1 MAVNVLDKTDK
12 KGLKLGQSV
21 EEAVKNI
28 DDNFVSL
35 FDAVDALE
43 EAIPTK
49 LANPKVLKFGS
60 KTYDG
65 STEQTITKADIGLG
79 NVANVSAIPAS
90 DRDKPNGGVPTLD
103 ENGRVDDS
111 NKLGGKEASY
121 YTNYKNITGTPT
133 ALKNPTALTV
143 GSKTYDGSSA
153 VEITKADLG
162 LSSIE
167 ENTAYVRADKVGAKN
182 GVASLGTDGKV
193 PTAQLPSFVDDVLE
207 YTNRGDFPRSG
218 EAGKIYVDI
227 GSGKTYRWGGTTY
240 VEISSSLALG
250 TTASTAFP
258 GDKGK
263 ALEDKSINGYKLG
276 GTGNIYLSLN
286 DIADGGGFVRVKS
299 GGDVTISDGVI
310 TVNKVGGQTADQI
323 GKVKDVQVNGV
334 SKLENGVANITID
347 SLTSDYQQNI
357 SANTVKEINGTNYYG
372 FYIPKSDT
380 EFEVYNYPNNE
391 QIITQKVIEGSNVFI
406 ACSTTSG
413 GTYTLRKM
421 GGNGVGGGGVTTD
434 MLNAIAVRLQPY
446 TTRTTETFTLNSGE
460 YEVIF
465 ANPNTNNS
473 IYKIN
478 NTFRRTVNAPAYSKF
493 TAATIIDT
501 GLTGTDATGNI
512 SINSG
517 GKSATITITGTTP
530 EVPSPQVTVTYE
542 HTTTISF

>member
-12 KGLKLGQSV
+12 KELKLGQSV
-21 EEAVKNI
+21 DEAVKNI

-49 LANPKVLKFGS
+49 LANPKALKFGN

-79 NVANVSAIPAS
+79 NVANVSAIPVS
-90 DRDKPNGGVPTLD
+90 DRDKPDGGVPTLD
-103 ENGRVDDS
+103 ENGRVADS

-167 ENTAYVRADKVGAKN
+167 ENTAYVSADKVGAKN
-182 GVASLGTDGKV
+182 GVASLDPNGKV

-207 YTNRGDFPRSG
+207 YTNIGAFPRPG
-218 EAGKIYVDI
+218 ETGKIYVEI
-227 GSGKTYRWGGTTY
+227 SSGKTYRWSGTTY

-250 TTASTAFP
+250 TTSSTAFA
-258 GDKGK
+258 GDRGL
-263 ALEDKSINGYKLG
+263 ALENRTINGNNWVD
-276 GTGNIYLSLN
+276 GNIVLTLN
-286 DIADGGGFVRVKS
+286 EIKDGGGYVRVKN
-299 GGDVTISDGVI
+299 GGDVTISNGEI

-446 TTRTTETFTLNSGE
+446 TTQTKQTFELESGE
-460 YEVIF
+460 YEGIYT
-465 ANPNTNNS
+465 NPTTGNS

-501 GLTGTDATGNI
+501 GLTGTGATGNI

-530 EVPSPQVTVTYE
+530 EVASPQVTVTYE

>member
-12 KGLKLGQSV
+12 KELKLGQSV
-21 EEAVKNI
+21 DEAVKNI

-49 LANPKVLKFGS
+49 LANPKALKFGS

-103 ENGRVDDS
+103 VNGRVADS

-167 ENTAYVRADKVGAKN
+167 ENTAYVRADKVGVAN
-182 GVASLGTDGKV
+182 GVASLDTNGKV

-207 YTNRGDFPRSG
+207 YTNIGAFPRPG
-218 EAGKIYVDI
+218 ETGKIYVDI
-227 GSGKTYRWGGTTY
+227 SSGKTYRWSGTTH

-250 TTASTAFP
+250 TTSSTAFA
-258 GDKGK
+258 GDRGL
-263 ALEDKSINGYKLG
+263 ALENRTINGKEWDD
-276 GTGNIYLSLN
+276 GNINLTLN
-286 DIADGGGFVRVKS
+286 EIKDGGGYVRVKS

-334 SKLENGVANITID
+334 SKVDSAGVANITID
-347 SLTSDYQQNI
+347 SLTSDYQQNV

-446 TTRTTETFTLNSGE
+446 TTQTRQTFELESGE
-460 YEVIF
+460 YKEIYSHNGKFIF
-465 ANPNTNNS
+465 DVSFT
-473 IYKIN
+473 
-478 NTFRRTVNAPAYSKF
+478 RTVNAPAYSKF
-493 TAATIIDT
+493 TAATIINT
-501 GLTGTDATGNI
+501 GVTGTGATGNI

-517 GKSATITITGTTP
+517 GKSATITITGNTQ
-530 EVPSPQVTVTYE
+530 EIPSPQVTVTYE

>member
-12 KGLKLGQSV
+12 KELKLGQSV
-21 EEAVKNI
+21 DEAVKNI

-49 LANPKVLKFGS
+49 LANPKALKFGS

-79 NVANVSAIPAS
+79 NVANVSAIPDS
-90 DRDKPNGGVPTLD
+90 DRNKPDGGVPTLD
-103 ENGRVDDS
+103 ANGRVADS

-153 VEITKADLG
+153 VTITKADLG

-167 ENTAYVRADKVGAKN
+167 EDTAYVRADKVGVAN
-182 GVASLGTDGKV
+182 GVASLDTNGKV

-207 YTNRGDFPRSG
+207 YTNRGAFPTQG
-218 EAGKIYVDI
+218 EAGKIYVEI
-227 GSGKTYRWGGTTY
+227 SSGKTYRWSGTTY

-250 TTASTAFP
+250 TNGSTAFP
-258 GDKGK
+258 GDRGL
-263 ALEDKSINGYKLG
+263 ALENRTINGKKWVD
-276 GTGNIYLSLN
+276 GNIDLALN
-286 DIADGGGFVRVKS
+286 EIGDGGGYVRVKN

-310 TVNKVGGQTADQI
+310 TVQKVGGQTADQI

-446 TTRTTETFTLNSGE
+446 TKRITETFTLNSGE
-460 YEVIF
+460 YEGIYT
-465 ANPNTNNS
+465 NPNNGNT

-478 NTFRRTVNAPAYSKF
+478 VRRTVNAPAYSKI
-493 TAATIIDT
+493 TVATIIDSGVT
-501 GLTGTDATGNI
+501 GDSDIGEI

-517 GKSATITITGTTP
+517 GKSATITIIGGTP

-542 HTTTISF
+542 LTTTIRF

>member
-12 KGLKLGQSV
+12 KELKLGQSV
-21 EEAVKNI
+21 DVAVKNI

-49 LANPKVLKFGS
+49 LANPKALKFGS

-79 NVANVSAIPAS
+79 NVANVLAIPDS

-103 ENGRVDDS
+103 ENGRVADS

-193 PTAQLPSFVDDVLE
+193 PAAQLPSFVDDVLE
-207 YTNRGDFPRSG
+207 YENRGAFPTTG
-218 EAGKIYVDI
+218 ETGKIYVDI
-227 GSGKTYRWGGTTY
+227 TNGKTYRWGGTTY

-250 TTASTAFP
+250 TTSSTAFP

-263 ALEDKSINGYKLG
+263 ALEDKAINGYKLG
-276 GTGNIYLSLN
+276 DAGNIYLSLK
-286 DIADGGGFVRVKS
+286 DIADGGGFVKVKS
-299 GGDVTISDGVI
+299 GGDVTISNGVI
-310 TVNKVGGQTADQI
+310 TVQKVGGQTADQI

-391 QIITQKVIEGSNVFI
+391 QIITQKIIEGSNVFI

-460 YEVIF
+460 YKEIYSHNGKFIF
-465 ANPNTNNS
+465 DVSFT
-473 IYKIN
+473 
-478 NTFRRTVNAPAYSKF
+478 RTVNAPAYSNF
-493 TAATIIDT
+493 TAATIIDS
-501 GLTGTDATGNI
+501 GVTGTSATGNI

-517 GKSATITITGTTP
+517 GKSATITITGNTQEIPSP
-530 EVPSPQVTVTYE
+530 EVTVRYE

>member
-21 EEAVKNI
+21 ELAVKNI

-79 NVANVSAIPAS
+79 NVANVLAIPDS
-90 DRDKPNGGVPTLD
+90 DRNKPNGGVPTLD
-103 ENGRVDDS
+103 ENGRVADS

-121 YTNYKNITGTPT
+121 YTNYENITGTPT

-193 PTAQLPSFVDDVLE
+193 PAAQLPSFVDDVLE
-207 YTNRGDFPRSG
+207 YTNMGDFPRPG
-218 EAGKIYVDI
+218 ETGKIYVDI

-299 GGDVTISDGVI
+299 GGDVTISNGVI
-310 TVNKVGGQTADQI
+310 TVQKVGGQTADQI

-357 SANTVKEINGTNYYG
+357 SANTVKDINGTNYYG

-446 TTRTTETFTLNSGE
+446 TTQTTESFRLNSNE
-460 YEVIF
+460 YTATGDSSYWGVNF
-465 ANPNTNNS
+465 T
-473 IYKIN
+473 
-478 NTFRRTVNAPAYSKF
+478 RTVNAPAYSKF
-493 TAATIIDT
+493 TAVTVT
-501 GLTGTDATGNI
+501 EVGESKMT
-512 SINSG
+512 
-517 GKSATITITGTTP
+517 ATITATISGDGKTATFSVDGGIKAYHVDSGSLP
-530 EVPSPQVTVTYE
+530 VTYE

>member
-12 KGLKLGQSV
+12 KELKLGQPV
-21 EEAVKNI
+21 DVAVKNI

-79 NVANVSAIPAS
+79 NVANVLAIPDS
-90 DRDKPNGGVPTLD
+90 DRNKPSGGVPTLD
-103 ENGRVDDS
+103 ENGRVADS

-207 YTNRGDFPRSG
+207 YTNIGAFPRPG
-218 EAGKIYVDI
+218 ETGKIYVDI
-227 GSGKTYRWGGTTY
+227 SSGKTYRWSGTTH

-250 TTASTAFP
+250 TTSSTAFA
-258 GDKGK
+258 GDRGL
-263 ALEDKSINGYKLG
+263 ALENRTINGNKWDD
-276 GTGNIYLSLN
+276 GNINLTLN
-286 DIADGGGFVRVKS
+286 EIKDGGGYVRVKS
-299 GGDVTISDGVI
+299 GGDVTISNGVI
-310 TVNKVGGQTADQI
+310 TVQKVGGQTADQI

-357 SANTVKEINGTNYYG
+357 SANTVKDINGTNYYG

-446 TTRTTETFTLNSGE
+446 TTQTTESFRLNSNE
-460 YEVIF
+460 YTATGDPAYWSVNF
-465 ANPNTNNS
+465 T
-473 IYKIN
+473 
-478 NTFRRTVNAPAYSKF
+478 RTVNSPAYSKF
-493 TAATIIDT
+493 TAVTVTEVGEDKMSATTTATI
-501 GLTGTDATGNI
+501 
-512 SINSG
+512 SG
-517 GKSATITITGTTP
+517 DGKTATISVNGAIKAGGVDSRP
-530 EVPSPQVTVTYE
+530 LPVTYE

>member
-12 KGLKLGQSV
+12 KELKLGQPV
-21 EEAVKNI
+21 ELAVKNI

-79 NVANVSAIPAS
+79 NVANVLAIPDS
-90 DRDKPNGGVPTLD
+90 DRNKPSGGVPTLD
-103 ENGRVDDS
+103 ENGRVADS

-153 VEITKADLG
+153 VTITKADLG

-193 PTAQLPSFVDDVLE
+193 PAAQLPSFVDDVLE
-207 YTNRGDFPRSG
+207 YQNRGAFPDPG
-218 EAGKIYVDI
+218 EAGKIYVEI
-227 GSGKTYRWGGTTY
+227 SSGKTYRWSGTTY

-250 TTASTAFP
+250 TNGSTAFP
-258 GDKGK
+258 GDRGL
-263 ALEDKSINGYKLG
+263 ALENRTINGKKLVDG
-276 GTGNIYLSLN
+276 DFDLTLN
-286 DIADGGGFVRVKS
+286 EIKDGGGYVRVKS
-299 GGDVTISDGVI
+299 GGDVTISNGVI
-310 TVNKVGGQTADQI
+310 TVQKVGGQTADQI

-357 SANTVKEINGTNYYG
+357 SANTVKEINDTKYYG

-446 TTRTTETFTLNSGE
+446 TTRTTETFTLNPGE
-460 YEVIF
+460 AEVIYT
-465 ANPNTNNS
+465 NPNTNKA

-478 NTFRRTVNAPAYSKF
+478 NTFRRTVNAPAYSTF

-530 EVPSPQVTVTYE
+530 EVASPQVTVTYE

>member
-12 KGLKLGQSV
+12 KELKLGLPV
-21 EEAVKNI
+21 DVAVKNI

-35 FDAVDALE
+35 FDAVDDLE

-49 LANPKVLKFGS
+49 LANPKALKFGS

-79 NVANVSAIPAS
+79 NVANVLAIPDS
-90 DRDKPNGGVPTLD
+90 DRNKPSGGVPTLD

-121 YTNYKNITGTPT
+121 YTNYENITGTPT

-153 VEITKADLG
+153 VTITKADLG

-167 ENTAYVRADKVGAKN
+167 ENTAYVRADKVGVAN

-207 YTNRGDFPRSG
+207 YANRGAFPTTG
-218 EAGKIYVDI
+218 ETGKIYVDI
-227 GSGKTYRWGGTTY
+227 TSGKTYRWGGTTY

-250 TTASTAFP
+250 TTSSTAFP

-263 ALEDKSINGYKLG
+263 ALEDKSINGYRLG
-276 GTGNIYLSLN
+276 NAGNIYLSLK
-286 DIADGGGFVRVKS
+286 DIADSGGFVKVKS

-310 TVNKVGGQTADQI
+310 TVQKVGGQTADQI

-357 SANTVKEINGTNYYG
+357 SANTVKKINDTNYYG

-460 YEVIF
+460 YEEIYSHNGKFIF
-465 ANPNTNNS
+465 DVSFT
-473 IYKIN
+473 
-478 NTFRRTVNAPAYSKF
+478 RTVNAPAYSNF
-493 TAATIIDT
+493 TAATIIDSGVT
-501 GLTGTDATGNI
+501 GNSATGNI

-517 GKSATITITGTTP
+517 GKSATITITGNTQ
-530 EVPSPQVTVTYE
+530 EIPSPQVTVTYE

>member
-12 KGLKLGQSV
+12 KELKLGQPV
-21 EEAVKNI
+21 DVAVKNI

-49 LANPKVLKFGS
+49 LANPKALKFGS

-79 NVANVSAIPAS
+79 NVANVLAIPDS
-90 DRDKPNGGVPTLD
+90 DRDKSSGGVPTLD
-103 ENGRVDDS
+103 ENGRVADS

-121 YTNYKNITGTPT
+121 YTNYENITGTPT

-153 VEITKADLG
+153 VTITKADLG

-193 PTAQLPSFVDDVLE
+193 PASQLPSFVDDVLE
-207 YTNRGDFPRSG
+207 YENRGAFPTTG
-218 EAGKIYVDI
+218 ETGKIYVDI
-227 GSGKTYRWGGTTY
+227 TNGKTYRWGGTTY

-299 GGDVTISDGVI
+299 GGDVTVSDGVI
-310 TVNKVGGQTADQI
+310 TVQKVGGQTADQI

-446 TTRTTETFTLNSGE
+446 TTQTTETFTLNSGE
-460 YEVIF
+460 YEVVYT
-465 ANPNTNNS
+465 NPNTNNS

-493 TAATIIDT
+493 TAATIIDP
-501 GLTGTDATGNI
+501 GVTGTSDTGNI

-530 EVPSPQVTVTYE
+530 EVASPQVTVTYE

>member
-1 MAVNVLDKTDK
+1 MAENVLDKIDK
-12 KGLKLGQSV
+12 KELKLGQPV
-21 EEAVKNI
+21 DVAVKNI
-28 DDNFVSL
+28 DDNFVLL

-43 EAIPTK
+43 EAIPTE
-49 LANPKVLKFGS
+49 LPNPKALKFGS

-65 STEQTITKADIGLG
+65 RTEQTITKADIGLG
-79 NVANVSAIPAS
+79 NVANVLAIPDS
-90 DRDKPNGGVPTLD
+90 DRNKPSGGVPTLD
-103 ENGRVDDS
+103 ENGRVADS

-133 ALKNPTALTV
+133 ALKNPKALTV
-143 GSKTYDGSSA
+143 GSKTYDGSSD
-153 VEITKADLG
+153 VTITKDDLG
-162 LSSIE
+162 LSLI
-167 ENTAYVRADKVGAKN
+167 ENTTYVRADKVGAKN

-193 PTAQLPSFVDDVLE
+193 PAAQLPSFVDDVLE
-207 YTNRGDFPRSG
+207 YTNRGAFPTTG
-218 EAGKIYVDI
+218 ETGKIYVDI
-227 GSGKTYRWGGTTY
+227 GNGKTYRWGGTTY

-250 TTASTAFP
+250 TTSSTAFA
-258 GDKGK
+258 GDRGL
-263 ALEDKSINGYKLG
+263 ALEDKSINGYRLG
-276 GTGNIYLSLN
+276 DKQNIYLSLN

-299 GGDVTISDGVI
+299 GGDVTISNGVI
-310 TVNKVGGQTADQI
+310 TVQKVGGQTADQI

-391 QIITQKVIEGSNVFI
+391 QIITQKIIEGSNVFI

-434 MLNAIAVRLQPY
+434 MLNAIAERLQPY
-446 TTRTTETFTLNSGE
+446 TKRTTESFRLNSNE
-460 YEVIF
+460 YEATGDPGYWGVNF
-465 ANPNTNNS
+465 T
-473 IYKIN
+473 
-478 NTFRRTVNAPAYSKF
+478 RTVNAPAYSKF
-493 TAATIIDT
+493 TAVTVTKVGESTMNATTTATI
-501 GLTGTDATGNI
+501 
-512 SINSG
+512 SG
-517 GKSATITITGTTP
+517 DGKTATISVDGGIKASNVDISSLP
-530 EVPSPQVTVTYE
+530 VTYE

>member
-12 KGLKLGQSV
+12 KELKLGQPV
-21 EEAVKNI
+21 DVAVKNI

-79 NVANVSAIPAS
+79 NVANVLAIPDS
-90 DRDKPNGGVPTLD
+90 DRNKPSGGVPTLD
-103 ENGRVDDS
+103 ANGRVADS

-153 VEITKADLG
+153 VTITKDDLG

-167 ENTAYVRADKVGAKN
+167 ENTAYVRADKVGVAN

-193 PTAQLPSFVDDVLE
+193 PAAQLPSFVDDVLE
-207 YTNRGDFPRSG
+207 YENRGAFPTTG
-218 EAGKIYVDI
+218 ETGKIYVDI
-227 GSGKTYRWGGTTY
+227 TSGKTYRWGGTTY

-250 TTASTAFP
+250 TTSSTAFP

-263 ALEDKSINGYKLG
+263 ALEDKSINGYRLG
-276 GTGNIYLSLN
+276 NAGNIYLSLK
-286 DIADGGGFVRVKS
+286 DIADSGGFVKVKS
-299 GGDVTISDGVI
+299 GGDVTITNGVI
-310 TVNKVGGQTADQI
+310 TVQKVGGQTADEI

-357 SANTVKEINGTNYYG
+357 SANTVKKINDTNYYG

-446 TTRTTETFTLNSGE
+446 TTQTTESFRLNSNE
-460 YEVIF
+460 YTATGDSSYWGVNF
-465 ANPNTNNS
+465 T
-473 IYKIN
+473 
-478 NTFRRTVNAPAYSKF
+478 RTVNAPAYSKF
-493 TAATIIDT
+493 TAVTVT
-501 GLTGTDATGNI
+501 EVGESKMT
-512 SINSG
+512 
-517 GKSATITITGTTP
+517 ATITATISGDGKTATFSVDGGIKAYHVDSGSLP
-530 EVPSPQVTVTYE
+530 VTYE

>member
-12 KGLKLGQSV
+12 KELKLGQPV
-21 EEAVKNI
+21 DVAVKNI

-49 LANPKVLKFGS
+49 LANPKALKFGS

-79 NVANVSAIPAS
+79 NVANVSAIPDS
-90 DRDKPNGGVPTLD
+90 DRNKPDGGVPTLD
-103 ENGRVDDS
+103 VNGRVADS
-111 NKLGGKEASY
+111 NKLGGKEAAY

-143 GSKTYDGSSA
+143 GSKTYDGSSV

-162 LSSIE
+162 LSLI
-167 ENTAYVRADKVGAKN
+167 ENTAYVRADKVGVAN
-182 GVASLGTDGKV
+182 GVASLDTNGKV

-207 YTNRGDFPRSG
+207 YTNIGAFPKPG
-218 EAGKIYVDI
+218 ETGKIYVEI
-227 GSGKTYRWGGTTY
+227 SSGKTYRWSGTTY

-250 TTASTAFP
+250 TNGSTAFP
-258 GDKGK
+258 GDRGK

-299 GGDVTISDGVI
+299 GGDVTISNGVI
-310 TVNKVGGQTADQI
+310 TVQKVGGQTADQI

-357 SANTVKEINGTNYYG
+357 SANTVKDINGTNYYG

-446 TTRTTETFTLNSGE
+446 TTQTTESFRLNSNE
-460 YEVIF
+460 YTATGDPAYWGVNF
-465 ANPNTNNS
+465 T
-473 IYKIN
+473 
-478 NTFRRTVNAPAYSKF
+478 RTVNAPAYSKF
-493 TAATIIDT
+493 TAVTVT
-501 GLTGTDATGNI
+501 EVGE
-512 SINSG
+512 
-517 GKSATITITGTTP
+517 GKTNATITATISGDGKTATFSVDGGIKAYHVDSGSLP
-530 EVPSPQVTVTYE
+530 VTYE